1 MKILKIFAI
10 GLNLSLILLFATYFI
25 GHGLPTNPILIS
37 SATLWLVT
45 PIVNLYF
52 IRKVSRSYKFKEKLA
67 K

>member
-1 MKILKIFAI
+1 M
-10 GLNLSLILLFATYFI
+10 LIILFATYFI

-52 IRKVSRSYKFKEKLA
+52 IRKFSRSYKFKEKLA